1 MRNINSKKRAAL
13 LTGVSR
19 KKSIGYGIAN
29 RLASD
34 GLNLFLQSFTE
45 YDKMM
50 IPNYSSSELKIIYES
65 LKKHNIQIEQMDID
79 LNIPDSSERLYEAA
93 LTRFKH
99 IDVLIINHTYDTRI
113 SISDLTA
120 AEIDKH
126 MAVNVRA
133 SLLLIK
139 EFITHHDGR
148 KGGRI
153 ILLTSGQDLGPQND
167 ELAYIASKGALHQIT
182 QSLSDIVIE
191 KGITVNTINPG
202 PTETYTPEEEINEAV
217 LKRMP
222 QKRWGQPDDAGR
234 IISWLVSDD
243 GQWIT
248 GQVINSEGGFR
259 RG

>member
-1 MRNINSKKRAAL
+1 MSFSQKKTAL
-13 LTGVSR
+13 VTGVSR
-19 KKSIGYGIAN
+19 INLIGYGIAK

-34 GLNLFLQSFTE
+34 GLDLFLHSFSE
-45 YDKMM
+45 YDKKMV
-50 IPNYSSSELKIIYES
+50 PKYSASELKRIKES
-65 LKKHNIQIEQMDID
+65 LIKYGIEIEQLDSD
-79 LNIPDSSERLYEAA
+79 LNVSDMPEKVFKTARER
-93 LTRFKH
+93 FQH
-99 IDVLIINHTYDTRI
+99 IDVLIINHTYDSLT
-113 SISDLTA
+113 SIYNLNSE
-120 AEIDKH
+120 EIDKH
-126 MAVNVRA
+126 LAVNVRA

-148 KGGRI
+148 KGGRV
-153 ILLTSGQDLGPQND
+153 ILLTSGQDLAPQND

-191 KGITVNTINPG
+191 KGITVNTVNPG
-202 PTETYTPEEEINEAV
+202 PTKTYNPNKEINDAV

-234 IISWLVSDD
+234 IVSWLISEE

>member
-1 MRNINSKKRAAL
+1 MSIKGKRAAL
-13 LTGVSR
+13 ITGVSR
-19 KKSIGYGIAN
+19 RKSIGYGIAN

-34 GLNLFLQSFTE
+34 GLNLFLHSFTE

-50 IPNYSSSELKIIYES
+50 FPKYSSSELKKIKES
-65 LKKHNIQIEQMDID
+65 LKKYGVEIEQNDSD
-79 LNIPDSSERLYEAA
+79 LNIPDSTKKVFKAA
-93 LTRFKH
+93 LRCFQH
-99 IDVLIINHTYDTRI
+99 IDVLIINHTYDSLT
-113 SISDLTA
+113 SIYDLTA
-120 AEIDKH
+120 SEIDKH
-126 MAVNVRA
+126 LAINVRA

-153 ILLTSGQDLGPQND
+153 ILLTSGQDLAPQND

-202 PTETYTPEEEINEAV
+202 PTETYTPGKEVNESV

-234 IISWLVSDD
+234 IISWLVSDE